1 MSKEITLPLEP
12 ALAELLK
19 FRKELQNLSEDF
31 VKAAAEAMNASKN
44 FHAAF
49 TNVKFDEVVRKNA
62 EANEKMRESTEKLSK
77 ATEGYHKEQENVANI
92 LNTVQKINSKQLGSL
107 EAQVKSNTEYKELLK
122 NVSDQIKTTTKSIEN
137 QNKEIL
143 QQRAIIDRNKNL
155 GWGTEIAEKKLDKL
169 SESIAKSRK
178 TLVELNQE
186 QNELKFQVNDS
197 NRIIRNQTKEMN
209 AADGSVNH
217 MRASLNQLLQV
228 YDNLSLA
235 DREGDLGINIESQVQ
250 SLTAQISKAEEA
262 TRRFQ
267 RNVGNY
273 SGSISSGFNDMTN
286 AWTNLFSGNI
296 IGAYESF
303 SNSISDLND
312 GFKGLMAST
321 AKQTIVVEA
330 NTKSNVVNT
339 VITEAN
345 TIATKANTASDNLNT
360 TSTGAN
366 TVAVEANTVANLTNT
381 TAINET
387 SIASS
392 NAAKGGLS
400 SFTNGIKNMTA
411 WVLRFI
417 ATPTGM
423 VIGGITVALLAG
435 VVAIGAYIK
444 SVWDYNKSIKETLTL
459 TKQLSGEV
467 GKSADLIR
475 QKVQAISDTFN
486 TDFNETIQ
494 AAKKLSENFNIP
506 FNKALDEINLGLI
519 KGGRYNKEYL
529 DSINEYPVFFDK
541 AGYSVS
547 EFIDMINESFD
558 QGVYNDKF
566 IDGIKEAD
574 IALKEQTK
582 STRDALVNAY
592 GASFTDDILQRI
604 RIGATSTKDALNEL
618 AQKAKEV
625 SLNDQQY
632 AQLTADLYKSAGEDV
647 GGAAKMFDIY
657 RASVE
662 NANRPL
668 TETELK
674 LKNLEKANQDLGKAM
689 DNALKSDTIVT
700 LQQNFELFWI
710 QTKIIFFELISFI
723 KDGISWLD
731 RMTGASDAMGVAWIY
746 IQAVAKSFMEVIK
759 TFKELAAVIGLNAEN
774 SDILKFAFKAL
785 LIPVKLL
792 VDFLQ
797 RVTTTLRTLS
807 LVTQEAIGFIV
818 ALKTTISDF
827 DFSNITNFFSSLGD
841 NIKKVRGLKEE
852 LALINSIDSANG
864 ALMQIAKDAQKAADK
879 AIDIEKKRKED
890 QEKIDKEAAEKA
902 AKEAEKAAKKKEE
915 LAKKYAAEEK
925 KRKEEAERLA
935 EKAYQEELALMN
947 ANLESYKLHNIS
959 KLESGKAFSKA
970 VMDLEV
976 ERLEEIL
983 AQQEQIAIKESKL
996 DYNKLQ
1002 RKVANGQ
1009 VLTSEEQKLLDKIYE
1024 LNFNHS
1030 KALIEIQKSYDELG
1044 LKEKE
1049 DILKLDLLSKIAN
1062 GEDKE
1067 KAERWYNDAVYDLR
1081 KENFKKLTGLNEDE
1095 VVSKFYTGQKLTA
1108 IESEYVD
1115 TVLKRR
1121 AYLND
1126 IIKEED
1132 KDRKEQ
1138 KQKDQEED
1146 FERYNNGLNY
1156 LSSVLGAE
1164 AEMRTALDSYKS
1176 LLNIKE
1182 LNDDQKT
1189 SEAKLQLAAN
1199 VAGAMAAIAGQ
1210 ESAFGQAM
1218 ALTQAGINIALGIT
1232 KAISSKGLAGVI
1244 EGIAIAA
1251 AGAIQIGK
1259 IAGAKQPKPPQFTT
1273 PKFAKGITNSGYEG
1287 PAIVDEIGAEIHLDK
1302 KGNIKSMGENKGPRL
1317 TQVKKGDTIIPSRFS
1332 EKIKAMM
1339 QTRLMP
1345 EAPTMNTL
1353 LLGFPI
1359 GNTPAKNE
1367 YDFTRLEKELKDIKK
1382 SLRSKK
1388 DKSYLMDNDKI
1399 IEVTTKANGTH
1410 QRYIDKIDSE
1420 PKNRPSRLN

>member
-1 MSKEITLPLEP
+1 MAKQIELPLEQ

-19 FRKELQNLSEDF
+19 FRKEIQNLSEDF
-31 VKAAAEAMNASKN
+31 VKAAAEAMNSSKN

-49 TNVKFDEVVRKNA
+49 TNMKFDEVVRKNA
-62 EANEKMRESTEKLSK
+62 ESNEKMRESTEKLSK
-77 ATEGYHKEQENVANI
+77 ATEGYHKTQGEIIKISATTRREWTNVI
-92 LNTVQKINSKQLGSL
+92 GSL
-107 EAQVKSNTEYKELLK
+107 DDNIIAHERLKKELDDVRDKMKKATGSKAEFIKKEFELKQAISDNNIVIKQQVKELQAAENSNTKFS
-122 NVSDQIKTTTKSIEN
+122 VT
-137 QNKEIL
+137 
-143 QQRAIIDRNKNL
+143 L
-155 GWGTEIAEKKLDKL
+155 GLMKK
-169 SESIAKSRK
+169 AYR
-178 TLVELNQE
+178 ELNQE
-186 QNELKFQVNDS
+186 EKSSDFGVNLLNEIDELDHQIK
-197 NRIIRNQTKEMN
+197 RAN
-209 AADGSVNH
+209 ASIGNFHD
-217 MRASLNQLLQV
+217 
-228 YDNLSLA
+228 
-235 DREGDLGINIESQVQ
+235 
-250 SLTAQISKAEEA
+250 
-262 TRRFQ
+262 
-267 RNVGNY
+267 NVGNY
-273 SGSISSGFNDMTN
+273 SGGIVSAFGDIKNGWVDI
-286 AWTNLFSGNI
+286 FSGNI
-296 IGAYESF
+296 QSGFNSF
-303 SNSISDLND
+303 RDGFQELRTLSVQSKNDLNQ
-312 GFKGLMAST
+312 T
-321 AKQTIVVEA
+321 AE
-330 NTKSNVVNT
+330 SVVNIDA
-339 VITEAN
+339 VSEN
-345 TIATKANTASDNLNT
+345 T
-360 TSTGAN
+360 
-366 TVAVEANTVANLTNT
+366 
-381 TAINET
+381 
-387 SIASS
+387 
-392 NAAKGGLS
+392 AKGGLTS
-400 SFTNGIKNMTA
+400 LTNGFKNATTSA
-411 WVLRFI
+411 LSFL
-417 ATPTGM
+417 ATPVGAF
-423 VIGGITVALLAG
+423 VGAITIAFLAG
-435 VVAIGAYIK
+435 VVAISAYIK
-444 SVWDYNKSIKETLTL
+444 SVWDYSKSIKETLNL

-506 FNKALDEINLGLI
+506 FNKALDEIKLGLI

-541 AGYSVS
+541 AGYSAR

-574 IALKEQTK
+574 IALREQTK

-625 SLNDQQY
+625 NLNEQQY

-657 RASVE
+657 RSSVE
-662 NANRPL
+662 KANRPL
-668 TETELK
+668 TDTEK
-674 LKNLEKANQDLGKAM
+674 RVQNLTVANQDLEKAM
-689 DNALKSDTIVT
+689 DNALKSDSIVT

-710 QTKIIFFELISFI
+710 QTKIIFFELLSFV
-723 KDGISWLD
+723 KEGISWLD
-731 RMTGASDAMGVAWIY
+731 RMTGASDLMGVMWLQ
-746 IQAVAKSFMEVIK
+746 IQAIAKEFMQVIK
-759 TFKELAAVIGLNAEN
+759 TFKELATVIGLNSEN
-774 SDILKFAFKAL
+774 SDLLKFAFKAL
-785 LIPVKLL
+785 LIPVKML

-797 RVTTTLRTLS
+797 RVTTTLRALS
-807 LVTQEAIGFIV
+807 LVTQEAIGFVV
-818 ALKTTISDF
+818 ALGTTIADL

-841 NIKKVRGLKEE
+841 NIKKVRDLKKE
-852 LALINSIDSANG
+852 LQDSAVMETNEDHT
-864 ALMQIAKDAQKAADK
+864 LNMLDNVNKRREKDA
-879 AIDIEKKRKED
+879 DIERKRKED
-890 QEKIDKEAAEKA
+890 QAKIDKEAAEKA

-925 KRKEEAERLA
+925 KRKDEAKRLA
-935 EKAYQEELALMN
+935 EKAYQEELALMQ

-970 VMDLEV
+970 AMEIEV

-996 DYNKLQ
+996 DYDKLQ

-1009 VLTSEEQKLLDKIYE
+1009 TLTSEEQKLLTKIYE

-1030 KALIEIQKSYDELG
+1030 KALIELQKSYEELG
-1044 LKEKE
+1044 LKQKE

-1062 GEDKE
+1062 GEKKE
-1067 KAERWYNDAVYDLR
+1067 KAERWYNDAVYELR

-1095 VVSKFYTGQKLTA
+1095 VVSKYYTGQQL
-1108 IESEYVD
+1108 SELEIQYVEF
-1115 TVLKRR
+1115 VLEKR
-1121 AYLND
+1121 
-1126 IIKEED
+1126 KELKERNLDDD
-1132 KDRKEQ
+1132 KSLKEQ

-1232 KAISSKGLAGVI
+1232 KAISSKGLAGVL

-1259 IAGAKQPKPPQFTT
+1259 IAGAKQPKPPQFTA

-1317 TQVKKGDTIIPSRFS
+1317 TQVKKGDTIIPNKYSDR
-1332 EKIKAMM
+1332 IKAML
-1339 QTRLMP
+1339 QNRLMP

-1359 GNTPAKNE
+1359 GNTQSKNE
-1367 YDFTRLEKELKDIKK
+1367 YDFQRLEKKMDKLIKV
-1382 SLRSKK
+1382 SSMKK
-1388 DKSYLMDNDKI
+1388 DKNYLLDDGKI